1 MKEFEIKQK
10 DETYDLLVHVADLIE
25 SGGCRV
31 KVTSISKKRSSLQNK
46 SIFKY
51 YRVIAEKL
59 NDAGLTSRSFFEKL
73 REGFE
78 IAVSMENVRDVAEK
92 VSQDMFSREVKDLS
106 TVEIQELHKTVD
118 RGFSVS
124 MGVGA
129 PFPSD
134 QAPVYEGVE

>member
-1 MKEFEIKQK
+1 MDLVNLTVSISGKFPLIPYIKRKRWKMKEFEIKQK

-31 KVTSISKKRSSLQNK
+31 KVTSLSKKRSLLQNK

-73 REGFE
+73 REG
-78 IAVSMENVRDVAEK
+78 
-92 VSQDMFSREVKDLS
+92 
-106 TVEIQELHKTVD
+106 
-118 RGFSVS
+118 
-124 MGVGA
+124 
-129 PFPSD
+129 
-134 QAPVYEGVE
+134 